1 MNSLQKRI
9 GAAAGVVIVAGVA
22 VYWYC
27 APYLAMRQLRNAA
40 VAADAETFN
49 KHVDF
54 PKLRDSLKSQFSAR
68 LDKDIAKQPASANE
82 FARAGNA
89 FGGLLARTLV
99 DKLIDTAVR
108 PETIMFAMREGK
120 FRVEL
125 NGRREGEPNTEQQT
139 GQETGQQT
147 AGRKHVVWST
157 ERKGLD
163 TVLFHIEDEGNGSG
177 KDKMAL
183 VMQREGFADWKL
195 TGVRLPD

>member
-1 MNSLQKRI
+1 MNKLQKRI
-9 GAAAGVVIVAGVA
+9 GSAAAIVIVAGAA

-27 APYLAMRQLRNAA
+27 SPYLAMRQLRNAA
-40 VAADAETFN
+40 VAADTETFN
-49 KHVDF
+49 EHVDF

-68 LDKDIAKQPASANE
+68 LDKDMGVQPASANQFE
-82 FARAGNA
+82 RAGNA
-89 FGGLLARTLV
+89 FGGMLARALV

-120 FRVEL
+120 FKVEL
-125 NGRREGEPNTEQQT
+125 DGPREGQPNAEPQTE
-139 GQETGQQT
+139 QQT

-163 TVLFHIEDEGNGSG
+163 TVLFHVEDEGHGAG

-183 VMQREGFADWKL
+183 VMQREGFANWKL